1 LGRDGE
7 DLLLEQPAE
16 DRARVAFVDARDRD
30 GQLQVFELVE
40 ADVDGVVQ
48 VVGEEEEGGRVV
60 WCC

>member
-48 VVGEEEEGGRVV
+48 VVGEEEEGGRVF
-60 WCC
+60 